1 MSSSDA
7 NFIIE
12 QSETSLGINEYESFI
27 RESDGIVELT
37 KSELQEYLSEQ
48 IIAPISKFDILTW
61 WKGNSQKFL
70 ILSKMA
76 YDVLSSTVVSES
88 TFSAGSRVI
97 KLHRYYL
104 KPETVEVFM
113 C

>member
-1 MSSSDA
+1 M
-7 NFIIE
+7 
-12 QSETSLGINEYESFI
+12 
-27 RESDGIVELT
+27 R
-37 KSELQEYLSEQ
+37 
-48 IIAPISKFDILTW
+48 IIAPSSKFDVLTW
-61 WKGNSQKFL
+61 WKGNSPKFP
-70 ILSKMA
+70 IMSKMA

-97 KLHRYYL
+97 KPHRYYL